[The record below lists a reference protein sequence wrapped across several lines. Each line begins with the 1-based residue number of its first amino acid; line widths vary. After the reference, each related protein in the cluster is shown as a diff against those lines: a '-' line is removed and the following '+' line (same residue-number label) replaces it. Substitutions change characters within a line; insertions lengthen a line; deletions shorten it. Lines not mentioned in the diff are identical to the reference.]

1 VNRAFSPFLLP
12 YRPYPGGLDGRV
24 KPAHAGGSIESIF
37 CLSNFRQYAWQ
48 LHDQACVPMR
58 QFELVEKVTSYD
70 KDADEKLLNRAYVY
84 AMKAHG
90 TQVRASGDPYFS
102 HPLEVAAILT
112 DLKLDDATIV
122 AALLHDVVED
132 TEATHQEI
140 EELFGKEIARLVDGL
155 TKIRRL
161 DLVTKEAA
169 QAENLR
175 KLLLAMAKDIRVL
188 LIKLADR
195 LHNMRTLQHM
205 KPDKRQR
212 IAQETLDLYAPL
224 AGRMGMQNM
233 RDELE
238 DSAFKVLNPDAYKS
252 ITARLKKLHQDS
264 GNILREI
271 EQALAAKLA
280 ENKINAQV
288 SGREKRPY
296 SIWRKMQKKH
306 LSLGQLSDI
315 FAFRVM
321 VDTIDECYKALGIV
335 HQAWRMV
342 PGRFKDYVSNPKQND
357 YRSIHTTVIGPHH
370 MRVEMQI
377 RTHTMHEV
385 AERGIAA
392 HAFYR
397 DILNPEKA
405 INGNRVPVDESN
417 AYRWLRHLIEML
429 SEGDSPKEFL
439 EHTKLELFQ
448 DQVFCFTP
456 KGDLIALPKGATPI
470 DFAYA
475 VHTKLGDS
483 CVGCRIN
490 GRHASLMSELENGD
504 EVDIIRSKAQ
514 VPPAAWEGF
523 AVTGKARSAI
533 RRATRNAVRK
543 QYAGLGREILGRT
556 LVRSGRSF
564 VDKDLAN
571 ATPRLGMKNSEDVL
585 AAIGRGEMPAVDVLR
600 AMGIDIDD
608 KKKKPLK
615 AAQSRKRQKKGGATS
630 PAIAVRGINR
640 DLPLKIAP
648 ETGAVPG
655 DRIVG
660 ILTPGEGITV
670 YPIFARALQAFDDQ
684 PDRWVD
690 LAWDTSDDTLRYPS
704 RLAVKIHNEVGAL
717 AQVAQTIGELE
728 GNIDQLQMLTRA
740 KDFYD
745 LDIVLEV
752 NNLKH
757 LTSIM
762 NALRSKPLVSEV
774 SRVTG

>member
-1 VNRAFSPFLLP
+1 
-12 YRPYPGGLDGRV
+12 
-24 KPAHAGGSIESIF
+24 
-37 CLSNFRQYAWQ
+37 
-48 LHDQACVPMR
+48 MR
-58 QFELVEKVTSYD
+58 HYELVEKVTSYD
-70 KDADEKLLNRAYVY
+70 KDADENLLNRAYVY

-90 TQVRASGDPYFS
+90 SQTRASGDPYFS

-132 TEATHQEI
+132 TETTHQEI
-140 EELFGKEIARLVDGL
+140 EELFGKEIAALVEGL

-195 LHNMRTLQHM
+195 LHNMRTLHHM
-205 KPDKRQR
+205 AADKRQR

-238 DSAFKVLNPDAYKS
+238 DIAFKVLNPDAHKT
-252 ITARLKKLHQDS
+252 IVARLKKLHEES
-264 GNILREI
+264 GDVLREI
-271 EQALAAKLA
+271 EDALQNKLA
-280 ENKINAQV
+280 ENNVRAFVQ
-288 SGREKRPY
+288 GREKRPY
-296 SIWRKMQKKH
+296 SIWRKMEKKH

-315 FAFRVM
+315 FGFRVIL
-321 VDTIDECYKALGIV
+321 DTVEECYRALGTV
-335 HQAWRMV
+335 HQTWRMV
-342 PGRFKDYVSNPKQND
+342 PGRFKDYISNPKQND

-377 RTHTMHEV
+377 RTQAMHEV

-397 DILNPEKA
+397 DILNAEKA
-405 INGNRVPVDESN
+405 AAGERPAADESN
-417 AYRWLRHLIEML
+417 AYRWLRHLVEML

-439 EHTKLELFQ
+439 EHTKLELFH

-456 KGDLIALPKGATPI
+456 KGALIALPKGATPI

-514 VPPAAWEGF
+514 VPPAAWEGI

-533 RRATRNAVRK
+533 RRATRNAMRS
-543 QYAGLGREILGRT
+543 QYAGLGREILGRM
-556 LVRSGRSF
+556 LVRVGKTF
-564 VDKDLAN
+564 TEKDLIEAI
-571 ATPRLGMKNSEDVL
+571 PRLGIKMKDDAL
-585 AAIGRGEMPAVDVLR
+585 AAVGRGELAAVDVLR
-600 AMGIDIDD
+600 AMDIEVEDKAGRRPKATPT
-608 KKKKPLK
+608 KKKG
-615 AAQSRKRQKKGGATS
+615 RTQKDRPS
-630 PAIAVRGINR
+630 IAVRGLNKN
-640 DLPLKIAP
+640 LPIRMAP

-690 LAWDTSDDTLRYPS
+690 LTWDTSQDSDRYPS
-704 RLAVKIHNEVGAL
+704 RIAIKIHNEVGAL
-717 AQVAQTIGELE
+717 AQVAQTIGELD
-728 GNIDQLQMLTRA
+728 GNIDQLQMQTRA
-740 KDFYD
+740 RDFYD
-745 LDIVLEV
+745 LDIVVEV
-752 NNLKH
+752 RDLKH
-757 LTSIM
+757 LNTIM
-762 NALRSKPLVSEV
+762 NALRKKPLVSTI

>member
-1 VNRAFSPFLLP
+1 
-12 YRPYPGGLDGRV
+12 
-24 KPAHAGGSIESIF
+24 
-37 CLSNFRQYAWQ
+37 
-48 LHDQACVPMR
+48 MR

-90 TQVRASGDPYFS
+90 SQTRASGDPYFS

-132 TEATHQEI
+132 TAATHQEI
-140 EELFGKEIARLVDGL
+140 EELFGREIAELVEGL

-205 KPDKRQR
+205 KPDQRQR

-238 DSAFKVLNPDAYKS
+238 DLAFKMLNPDGYKS
-252 ITARLKKLHQDS
+252 ITARLKKLHQES
-264 GNILREI
+264 GDILREI
-271 EQALAAKLA
+271 EQALTGKLA
-280 ENKINAQV
+280 ENKIQAEAT
-288 SGREKRPY
+288 GREKRPY

-315 FAFRVM
+315 FAFRVI
-321 VDTIDECYKALGIV
+321 VDSIDDCYKALGIV
-335 HQAWRMV
+335 HQSWRMV
-342 PGRFKDYVSNPKQND
+342 PGRFKDYISTPKQND

-377 RTHTMHEV
+377 RTREMHEV
-385 AERGIAA
+385 AEHGIAA

-397 DILNPEKA
+397 DILNAERA
-405 INGNRVPVDESN
+405 INGKRVPADESN

-533 RRATRNAVRK
+533 RRATRNAVRQ
-543 QYAGLGREILGRT
+543 QYAGLGREIVGR
-556 LVRSGRSF
+556 LVTKAGRSF
-564 VDKDLAN
+564 EAAKLAE
-571 ATPRLGMKNSEDVL
+571 ALPRLGMKNADDVL
-585 AAIGRGEMPAVDVLR
+585 AAVGRGEMAPSDVLR
-600 AMGIDIDD
+600 AMGLEVED
-608 KKKKPLK
+608 KKLQPAKAVPGRRRGKKPE
-615 AAQSRKRQKKGGATS
+615 SG
-630 PAIAVRGINR
+630 PAIAVRGINS
-640 DLPLKIAP
+640 DLPIRIAP

-684 PDRWVD
+684 PERWVD
-690 LAWDTSDDTLRYPS
+690 LAWDTSDEGTRYPS
-704 RLAVKIHNEVGAL
+704 RLAVTIHNEVGAL
-717 AQVAQTIGELE
+717 AQVAQAIGELD
-728 GNIDQLQMLTRA
+728 GNIDQLKMLTHA

-745 LDIVLEV
+745 LDIMLEV

-762 NALRSKPLVSEV
+762 NALRRKPLVSSV